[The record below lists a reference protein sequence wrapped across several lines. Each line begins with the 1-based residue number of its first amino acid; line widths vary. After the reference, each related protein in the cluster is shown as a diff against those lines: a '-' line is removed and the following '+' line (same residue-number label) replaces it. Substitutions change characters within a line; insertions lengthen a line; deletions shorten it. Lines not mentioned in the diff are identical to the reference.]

1 MTEKRHID
9 PERAANR
16 RRQVLDAA
24 TTCFRRSGFHGASM
38 SEISKAAGMSAGHIY
53 NYFASKDAIIAA
65 FVEENEARV
74 NEIIGGIGSQPDPLQ
89 AMIDDVEKSVRDNL
103 DPDHWALPLEIA
115 AESARNP
122 AIAALSQGADRRMCE
137 RFLAMLKAGREK
149 HRLPADEATV
159 EGRMHAVICLY
170 QGLQLRVLN
179 HPSLPV
185 DELVASFRVALCAL
199 LLT

>member
-24 TTCFRRSGFHGASM
+24 ATCFRRSGFHGASM

-65 FVEENEARV
+65 FVEENETRV
-74 NEIIGGIGSQPDPLQ
+74 HEIISNIGSRPDPLQ
-89 AMIDDVEKSVRDNL
+89 AMIDDVEQSVHSNL
-103 DPDHWALPLEIA
+103 DPDYWALPLEIA

-122 AIAALSQGADRRMCE
+122 AIAALSQDADRRM
-137 RFLAMLKAGREK
+137 RARLLALMKAGREK
-149 HRLPADEATV
+149 HGLPADDVTV
-159 EGRMHAVICLY
+159 EGRMQAVICLH
-170 QGLQLRVLN
+170 QGLHLRMLN
-179 HPSLPV
+179 YPDLPIP
-185 DELVASFRVALCAL
+185 ELIASFRIAIRAL
-199 LLT
+199 LFT

>member
-9 PERAANR
+9 PERAASR

-24 TTCFRRSGFHGASM
+24 ATCFRRSGFHGASM
-38 SEISKAAGMSAGHIY
+38 SEISKTAGMSAGHIY

-74 NEIIGGIGSQPDPLQ
+74 NEIIGNIGSQPDPLQ
-89 AMIDDVEKSVRDNL
+89 AIIDDVEQSVRDNL

-122 AIAALSQGADRRMCE
+122 AIAALSQDADRRMCVS
-137 RFLAMLKAGREK
+137 FLAMLKTGREK
-149 HRLPADEATV
+149 HGLAADDVTV
-159 EGRMHAVICLY
+159 EGRMQAVICLY

-179 HPSLPV
+179 YPALPV
-185 DELVASFRVALCAL
+185 AELVASFRIALRAL
-199 LLT
+199 LFT

>member
-24 TTCFRRSGFHGASM
+24 ATCFRRSGFHGASM
-38 SEISKAAGMSAGHIY
+38 SEISKTAGMSAGHIY

-65 FVEENEARV
+65 FVEENETRV
-74 NEIIGGIGSQPDPLQ
+74 HEIISNIGSQPDPLQ
-89 AMIDDVEKSVRDNL
+89 AMIDDVEQSVQNNL
-103 DPDHWALPLEIA
+103 DPEHWALPLEIA

-122 AIAALSQGADRRMCE
+122 AIAALSQQADRRMCASLLE
-137 RFLAMLKAGREK
+137 LLKAGREK
-149 HRLPADEATV
+149 HGLAADDVTV
-159 EGRMHAVICLY
+159 EGRMQAVICLH

-179 HPSLPV
+179 YPELPV
-185 DELVASFRVALCAL
+185 AELVKSFRIAMKAL
-199 LLT
+199 LFT

>member
-9 PERAANR
+9 PERAATR

-24 TTCFRRSGFHGASM
+24 ATCFRRSGFHGASM

-74 NEIIGGIGSQPDPLQ
+74 NEIIGNIGSQPDPLQ
-89 AMIDDVEKSVRDNL
+89 AIIDDVENSVRDNL

-122 AIAALSQGADRRMCE
+122 AIAALSQDADRRMCVH
-137 RFLAMLKAGREK
+137 FLAMLKAGRER
-149 HRLPADEATV
+149 HGLAADDATV
-159 EGRMHAVICLY
+159 EGRMQAVICLY
-170 QGLQLRVLN
+170 QGLQLRVL
-179 HPSLPV
+179 HYPGLPV
-185 DELVASFRVALCAL
+185 DELVASFRIALRAL